1 MCERATQHSRS
12 IRCGCE
18 KDGNNRRT
26 FIAKV
31 VKSVFVVFVT
41 RGQDILYSGVAL
53 GGTMGV
59 GC

>member
-1 MCERATQHSRS
+1 MCERAAQRSRS
-12 IRCGCE
+12 ICCGCE

-31 VKSVFVVFVT
+31 VKSVLVVFVT